1 MPPRRSP
8 RTAIQAITEVTA
20 DATAAA
26 AATAAVEEPPAAAAP
41 SRRRGGPRRQPAAVA
56 LPTPPP
62 PPTLDDQIYN
72 ARPLCHV
79 PAELPDTEEAEQ
91 ENKIYVSHRTYE
103 ILVDEDVPLLA
114 VEIRNPETAATVLA
128 TIEGAHH
135 GEPNDIYIPHLLLE
149 RLGHPEQVNL
159 LLVRAA
165 LPTIT
170 KVELRIMDNDYALE
184 DPVEDIQNYLKNY
197 YVLEEGVTLNI
208 TNYDMGIT
216 VPVYVEKIHPV
227 QKGRIE
233 NGEVELELL
242 RIEVEESQL
251 ALPSVEPLLA
261 APLLAAPLQTSLLEL
276 PMIPGYYP
284 ESYQPKEAPK
294 IPTHDE
300 KEKIRLA
307 RLARFSSH

>member
-8 RTAIQAITEVTA
+8 RSPPIHAPAEEGA
-20 DATAAA
+20 P
-26 AATAAVEEPPAAAAP
+26 AATIPAP
-41 SRRRGGPRRQPAAVA
+41 RRRGRPPRQPA
-56 LPTPPP
+56 PPAP
-62 PPTLDDQIYN
+62 VPPTLDERIYN
-72 ARPLCHV
+72 ARPLCQV

-103 ILVDEDVPLLA
+103 VLVGEDVPLLA
-114 VEIRNPETAATVLA
+114 VEIRNPETAATVLV

-135 GEPNDIYIPHLLLE
+135 GEPNDVYVPHLLLE
-149 RLGHPEQVNL
+149 RLGHPDQVNL
-159 LLVRAA
+159 LLVRA
-165 LPTIT
+165 LLLTIT

-184 DPVEDIQNYLKNY
+184 DPVEAIQNYLKNY

-208 TNYDMGIT
+208 TNQDMGIT
-216 VPVYVEKIHPV
+216 VPVYVEKIHPE

-242 RIEVEESQL
+242 RIEVEETQS
-251 ALPSVEPLLA
+251 ALSSVEPLQATPIDSAQLQA
-261 APLLAAPLQTSLLEL
+261 APLGSARLQL

-307 RLARFSSH
+307 RLARFASG